1 MISLIITIISVI
13 ITIIIIGIILL
24 NSSSKELVYL
34 ING

>member
-13 ITIIIIGIILL
+13 ITIIIIVIIFL

>member
-13 ITIIIIGIILL
+13 ITIIIIVIIFI